1 MLFVGKENRLKMTAP
16 RKVKLMKPRPLRS
29 SKADENGN
37 ESNKS
42 NENIKDAG
50 KYCHF

>member
-1 MLFVGKENRLKMTAP
+1 MTAP

-37 ESNKS
+37 ESNKR
-42 NENIKDAG
+42 NENTKDDENVKDAG
-50 KYCHF
+50 EFCHF

>member
-1 MLFVGKENRLKMTAP
+1 
-16 RKVKLMKPRPLRS
+16 MKPRPLRS

-42 NENIKDAG
+42 NENTKDDENKKDAG

>member
-1 MLFVGKENRLKMTAP
+1 MIFLTGT
-16 RKVKLMKPRPLRS
+16 RPLRS

-42 NENIKDAG
+42 NGNTKDDENIKDAG